1 MKTLRGLLVVALLAG
16 VSCFCVTILYTMH
29 GERRGEALSYLANLP
44 EPLARVMT
52 LEFGGVAADHLVLKA
67 LTYLGQKLIGNESTS
82 PEEYQAIYRALKQAT
97 NLDPR
102 FFDPYVLAQ
111 MTLPYDAGMVRET
124 NELLER
130 AAAVRTD
137 DYRPHFFLWHNYFTH
152 LNDPK
157 TAGLHLEKAA
167 RIPGA
172 PTYFAT
178 LAARTNLYAGQIY
191 AAVVFLEETIKET
204 SDPGLRRFLTM
215 RQEALKRIGF
225 LEVKIQKFRE
235 LYKRVPT
242 QLQELIDC
250 GLVTSLPRD
259 PYGGE
264 FYIMEGGRVYTT
276 SKLVPLK
283 KDDKRDSPQ

>member
-16 VSCFCVTILYTMH
+16 VSCFCVTTLYTMH
-29 GERRGEALSYLANLP
+29 GQRRGEALSYLANLP
-44 EPLARVMT
+44 EPLARAMT

-137 DYRPHFFLWHNYFTH
+137 DYRPHFFLWHNYFTY

-178 LAARTNLYAGQIY
+178 LAARTNLYAGKIH
-191 AAVVFLEETIKET
+191 AAVIFLEETLKET
-204 SDPGLRRFLTM
+204 NDPSLRKFLGI
-215 RQEALKRIGF
+215 RLEALKRIGF
-225 LEVKIQKFRE
+225 LEFKIGKFRE
-235 LYKRVPT
+235 QFKRAPKH
-242 QLQELIDC
+242 LQELIDS
-250 GLVTSLPRD
+250 GLITKIPRD

-264 FYIMEGGRVYTT
+264 FFIMEGGRVYTT
-276 SKLVPLK
+276 SKLVP
-283 KDDKRDSPQ
+283 PQKNI

>member
-1 MKTLRGLLVVALLAG
+1 MKTLRGLFVVVLLAG
-16 VSCFCVTILYTMH
+16 VSCFCVTTLYTLH

-44 EPLARVMT
+44 EPVARAMT
-52 LEFGGVAADHLVLKA
+52 LEFPGVAADHLVLKA

-137 DYRPHFFLWHNYFTH
+137 DYRPHFFLWHNYFTY

-204 SDPGLRRFLTM
+204 NDPGLKRFLTM

-225 LEVKIQKFRE
+225 LELKIQKFRE
-235 LYKRVPT
+235 QYKRTPKD
-242 QLQELIDC
+242 LQELVDS

-264 FYIMEGGRVYTT
+264 FYIMESGRVYTT

-283 KDDKRDSPQ
+283 KDDKRDSPH

>member
-16 VSCFCVTILYTMH
+16 GSCFCVTTLYTMH
-29 GERRGEALSYLANLP
+29 GERRGEPLSYLANLP
-44 EPLARVMT
+44 EPLARAMT

-130 AAAVRTD
+130 AALVRTD
-137 DYRPHFFLWHNYFTH
+137 DYRPHFFLWHNYFTY

-191 AAVVFLEETIKET
+191 AAMVFLEETLKET
-204 SDPGLRRFLTM
+204 SDPSLRKFLSL
-215 RQEALKRIGF
+215 RLEALRRIGF
-225 LEVKIQKFRE
+225 LEFKIGQFR
-235 LYKRVPT
+235 KQFNRAPKH
-242 QLQELIDC
+242 LQELIDS
-250 GLVTSLPRD
+250 GLITKIPRD

-264 FYIMEGGRVYTT
+264 FYIMEGGRVYTS
-276 SKLVPLK
+276 SKLVPPK
-283 KDDKRDSPQ
+283 KNDKPDSLQ